1 VFDIIWSLSRRGIAT
16 VVVSS
21 ELEELPDL
29 CHRILVMR
37 HGALAGEF
45 RAADI
50 TVDQLLAR
58 CLA

>member
-1 VFDIIWSLSRRGIAT
+1 
-16 VVVSS
+16 VVSS

-37 HGALAGEF
+37 HGALEGEF
-45 RAADI
+45 RAADV

>member
-1 VFDIIWSLSRRGIAT
+1 
-16 VVVSS
+16 VVSS

-37 HGALAGEF
+37 HGAITGEV
-45 RAADI
+45 RAVDI